1 MKCSDASDSLT
12 RKHFVGGFHQ
22 VTEKKKQEVKEAVK
36 TLFAV
41 MKSRKK
47 ARDIMTRKVRAIVDA
62 KTLLICC
69 PKLNIT
75 TRPVFDT

>member
-1 MKCSDASDSLT
+1 M
-12 RKHFVGGFHQ
+12 
-22 VTEKKKQEVKEAVK
+22 TEKKKQEVKEAVK

-47 ARDIMTRKVRAIVDA
+47 ARDIMSRKVRAIVDA

-69 PKLNIT
+69 PKLSVT
-75 TRPVFDT
+75 TRPVFGT

>member
-1 MKCSDASDSLT
+1 M
-12 RKHFVGGFHQ
+12 
-22 VTEKKKQEVKEAVK
+22 TEKKKQEVKEAVK

-47 ARDIMTRKVRAIVDA
+47 ARDIMTRKVRAIVDV

-69 PKLNIT
+69 PKLNVT
-75 TRPVFDT
+75 TGRCLAREDLEQWRLDCDGFENII